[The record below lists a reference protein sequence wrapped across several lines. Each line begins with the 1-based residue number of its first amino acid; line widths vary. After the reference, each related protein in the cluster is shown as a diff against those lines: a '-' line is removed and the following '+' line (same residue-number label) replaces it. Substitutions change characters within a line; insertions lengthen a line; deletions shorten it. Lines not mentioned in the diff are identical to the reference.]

1 MRKLNTI
8 NNKKGISLVFVV
20 LVMMVL
26 SILSV
31 ALFTL
36 FTSNMRQAQRQE
48 NAIRAHYLAISGVDV
63 TFAALMQG
71 DTSDRLVNTY
81 FNEPINITVDPI
93 SDSFEMDAGDVDVVV
108 STYIEDGNRWV
119 LITSVGTLNDGSNS
133 SQTIEMKFRVEYPE
147 IQIWN

>member
-1 MRKLNTI
+1 MRKKMSQ
-8 NNKKGISLVFVV
+8 NNKKGFSLLFVV
-20 LVMMVL
+20 LVMLVL

-36 FTSNMRQAQRQE
+36 FMSNMKQAQRQE

-71 DTSDRLVNTY
+71 STTDRLVNSY

-108 STYIEDGNRWV
+108 SSFIEEGNRWV
-119 LITSVGTLNDGSNS
+119 LITSVGTLNDGSNN